1 MLQTVLEPG
10 RAENTV
16 LFRDSYL
23 AAYRFMLLARLLD
36 DKFAA
41 LWRSGRIHG
50 GVFLDAARKP

>member
-10 RAENTV
+10 TAENAV
-16 LFRDSYL
+16 LFRETYL

-41 LWRSGRIHG
+41 L
-50 GVFLDAARKP
+50 